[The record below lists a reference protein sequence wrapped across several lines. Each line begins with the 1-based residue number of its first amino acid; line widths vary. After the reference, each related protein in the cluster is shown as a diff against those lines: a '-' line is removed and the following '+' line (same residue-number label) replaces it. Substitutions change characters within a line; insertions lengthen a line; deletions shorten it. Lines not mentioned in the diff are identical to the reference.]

1 MFVGVRYFND
11 AMIERFIRYIESE
24 RRYSPLTVRNYR
36 RDIERFVA
44 WWEDR
49 YGQPFDPAQVKAEQ
63 VSDWMDWRGNAGNL
77 QAGSLNRELSS
88 VRSFFRFLR
97 REGLIDHDVLRLI
110 HSVRTPKH
118 LPTFI
123 PKGRMQQVISG
134 CVEQFEDS
142 ISQREQPLDAEPQ
155 AAFLEQR
162 DALIVLLLYGCGLRL
177 AELVGVNRDDF
188 LNDYTLLRVRGKGN
202 KERMVP
208 LPDFVREK
216 IISYLDAFSRQ
227 QICKKA
233 EKALFLSC
241 RGSRISRTAVYRLV
255 HKVLEDAGVQGQRS
269 PHVLR
274 HTFATHLLRGGADM
288 RAIQE
293 LMGHASL
300 RSTQVYTH
308 NSISHLRAIYA
319 QAHPRQRRVAGE
331 KETEAGDET
340 S

>member
-1 MFVGVRYFND
+1 
-11 AMIERFIRYIESE
+11 MIERFIRYIESE
-24 RRYSPLTVRNYR
+24 RRYSPLTVRNYH
-36 RDIERFVA
+36 RDVERFVA
-44 WWEDR
+44 WWEVR
-49 YGQPFDPAQVKAEQ
+49 YEQPFDPANVKAEQ
-63 VSDWMDWRGNAGNL
+63 VSDWMEWRGNTGGL

-110 HSVRTPKH
+110 HSVRMPKH
-118 LPTFI
+118 LPNFV
-123 PKGRMQQVISG
+123 PKGRMQQVIAG
-134 CVEQFEDS
+134 CMEQFEEGQS
-142 ISQREQPLDAEPQ
+142 RAEQPLDTELPT
-155 AAFLEQR
+155 AFAEQR
-162 DALIVLLLYGCGLRL
+162 DALIILLLYGCGLRL
-177 AELVGVNRDDF
+177 AELVGINRDDF

-216 IISYLDAFSRQ
+216 IIIYLDAFSRQ

-241 RGSRISRTAVYRLV
+241 RGSRVSRTAVYRLV
-255 HKVLEDAGVQGQRS
+255 HKVLEESGVQGKRS

-308 NSISHLRAIYA
+308 NSISHLRTIYA
-319 QAHPRQRRVAGE
+319 QAHPRQRRVADGAE
-331 KETEAGDET
+331 IGVTEEH